1 MDKLLKLEA
10 ADVGLPRQDGLTI
23 PEAFVRPL
31 NLKWSKEPLPE
42 EDDDEG
48 WETDTGSDFSAQLEE
63 MKALLALVG
72 KEEDPTTINGIEVTM
87 MTTELTDCERR
98 LYCDPHLG
106 CYRCHYLSPL
116 RRCWTPVVKRSG

>member
-1 MDKLLKLEA
+1 MDKLLELEA
-10 ADVGLPRQDGLTI
+10 ADVGLPRQDGVTI
-23 PEAFVRPL
+23 LEAFFCPL
-31 NLKWSKEPLPE
+31 NLKRSKESLPA
-42 EDDDEG
+42 EDDDED

-63 MKALLALVG
+63 MRALLALGG
-72 KEEDPTTINGIEVTM
+72 KEEGPVAINRIEVTM